1 MPLPLLT
8 ETVAVAIVA
17 AISGTIGALIN
28 GASERGKSKSAER
41 MDLLE
46 ALTERVSTLEREVR
60 ELRSSRDAEET
71 ARREA
76 ERLAWHILDYARTL
90 IVWARKLV
98 ELLPP
103 GVEPPPEPVPP
114 DSVKDHL

>member
-1 MPLPLLT
+1 MVPPWLT
-8 ETVAVAIVA
+8 DTVLVA
-17 AISGTIGALIN
+17 AIAAIAAITGALVS
-28 GASERGKSKSAER
+28 GFAERGKSKSTER
-41 MDLLE
+41 MDLLD
-46 ALTERVSTLEREVR
+46 ALSERVAALEREVQ
-60 ELRSSRDAEET
+60 ELRASRDAEET

-103 GVEPPPEPVPP
+103 GVEPPPEPEPP
-114 DSVKDHL
+114 KAVRDHL